1 VCFRQAIFDQGMIFP
16 PQSVRLWL
24 SLLTV
29 LQTALLMAA
38 YVCGL
43 RRDRMYPAMRAY
55 LLVNAIGGVLVC
67 TLLGFP
73 GLLVGSESAVYFT
86 LFWLAYGTSGVL
98 TFLTAQQIFHDALEP
113 LPGLRRLALVAFRWV
128 AVVSVAL
135 SVVPAIVPLFFH
147 WVSMQITVLQAMR
160 CVSVLEFCL
169 LAFILL
175 SAQALG
181 IPWRSRIVGIT
192 LGFGVLAVVDTVCFM
207 FLLRSLSHL
216 LPWLLV
222 REMGSAIAAAVWL
235 GYLLM
240 PEPKRTAVRLQ
251 DTSQLQ
257 KWNEIA
263 VALGKPVPNIA
274 LGQPD
279 SSPFFLQDVERVVDR
294 VLSRNEVDPPGAR

>member
-1 VCFRQAIFDQGMIFP
+1 MAQP
-16 PQSVRLWL
+16 SQSVLFWL
-24 SLLTV
+24 RFVTV
-29 LQTALLMAA
+29 LQTALLLVA
-38 YVCGL
+38 YICGL
-43 RRDRMYPAMRAY
+43 RKDRIYPAMRAY
-55 LLVNAIGGVLVC
+55 LLVNAAGGALVC

-73 GLLVGSESAVYFT
+73 GLLVGRESTVYCI
-86 LFWLAYGTSGVL
+86 LFWVAYGTSGVL
-98 TFLTAQQIFHDALEP
+98 TFFSAQQIFRDALKP
-113 LPGLRRLALVAFRWV
+113 LPGLRRLALVAFLWV

-147 WVSMQITVLQAMR
+147 WVSLQITVLQAMR

-181 IPWRSRIVGIT
+181 ISWRSRIVGVT

-216 LPWLLV
+216 LPWLVV
-222 REMGSAIAAAVWL
+222 RETGSAIAAALWL
-235 GYLLM
+235 GYMLM
-240 PEPKRTAVRLQ
+240 REPKRTAVRLESG
-251 DTSQLQ
+251 SQLQ

-263 VALGKPVPNIA
+263 VALGKPAPHIA

-279 SSPFFLQDVERVVDR
+279 ASPFFLQDVERVVDR
-294 VLSRNEVDPPGAR
+294 VLSRNELDPPAAR